1 MSFKSKYEAAVEAN
15 DSLLAVGLDPDPELL
30 PPGADAVEFLTAIV
44 EATSDLVC
52 CYKPNAAFFEAL
64 GLDGFAKLRAVL
76 DAVPPAIPVLLD
88 AKRGDIGNT
97 ARFYAQA
104 IFEQLGVDAVT
115 LNPYLGEDALTPF
128 FEYEDR
134 HSFVLC
140 RTSNPSAVDLQ
151 DLAAGEGGRP
161 LYEHVA
167 LLANGWNRHD
177 NVGLVVG
184 ATYPQEAARIREL
197 APDLIQLVPG
207 VGAQDGDIAAAVRAC
222 TDAAGGGV
230 IINASRG
237 VLYAGRD
244 SAGRDDGDGDIASY
258 AKAAREAAIRLRD
271 AINAAR

>member
-1 MSFKSKYEAAVEAN
+1 MSFREQYEASAAAN
-15 DSLLAVGLDPDPELL
+15 DSLLCVGLDPDPERM
-30 PPGADAVEFLTAIV
+30 PAGVGVVEYLTNVID
-44 EATSDLVC
+44 ATSDLVC
-52 CYKPNAAFFEAL
+52 CYKPNAAFYEAEDGGGFET
-64 GLDGFAKLRAVL
+64 LRAVVE
-76 DAVPPAIPVLLD
+76 AVPDGVPVLLD

-244 SAGRDDGDGDIASY
+244 SAGRDGGDGDIASY

>member
-15 DSLLAVGLDPDPELL
+15 GSLLAIGLDPDPQLL
-30 PPGADAVEFLTAIV
+30 PAGADPVEFLTAIIT
-44 EATSDLVC
+44 ATSDLVC

-64 GLDGFAKLRAVL
+64 GLNGFAKLRAVL

-104 IFEQLGVDAVT
+104 VFEQLGVDAVT

-184 ATYPQEAARIREL
+184 ATYPQEAARIRAL
-197 APDLIQLVPG
+197 APDLLQLVPG

-244 SAGRDDGDGDIASY
+244 SAGRETDIASY
-258 AKAAREAAIRLRD
+258 ASAAREAAIRLRD

>member
-184 ATYPQEAARIREL
+184 ATYPREAARIREL

-244 SAGRDDGDGDIASY
+244 SAGRDDGDGDIAGY